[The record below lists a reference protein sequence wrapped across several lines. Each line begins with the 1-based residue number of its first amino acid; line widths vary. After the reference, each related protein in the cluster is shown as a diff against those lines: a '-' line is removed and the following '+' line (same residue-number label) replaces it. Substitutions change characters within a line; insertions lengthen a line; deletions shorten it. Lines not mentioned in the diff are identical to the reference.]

1 MTTRKTK
8 AKKQPLAVALVA
20 SGEKDVIKKPPAT
33 SSPPEF
39 ARRLVHHP
47 DRETASAMI
56 AQQATHE
63 ADQNFGAELAKLRL
77 DIEDID
83 AAYQLSLKLLNAL
96 ESKLANTVR
105 YIKSG
110 TLQSGSKKDAS
121 DIRWKDWR
129 RKDQILLCLLLTCL
143 VIAAG
148 LGMGNVYAN
157 LVASGNAVFIE
168 KPWIALMISALM
180 PIASVSIKFVTNFM
194 AYDRSRKRYAL
205 SIYTATGLAF
215 VFWGTMFGLN
225 NTGVASTIDWDSFGE
240 TVDWGFAFVWSQL
253 LVEMLAAS
261 ALFLAAE
268 DIYMRYSPDIY
279 IENLEYIEVDKG
291 LKEHLVAHEAL
302 REKRGGLHG
311 RLVELEAQREAFI
324 NERIVEY
331 ISLRAGHI
339 AAMNAHADR

>member
-1 MTTRKTK
+1 MTTKTK
-8 AKKQPLAVALVA
+8 AKVKKQPLAVALVK
-20 SGEKDVIKKPPAT
+20 SGEKDLIQKPPAT
-33 SSPPEF
+33 SSPSEF

-56 AQQATHE
+56 AQQATYE
-63 ADQNFGAELAKLRL
+63 ADQQFGAELARLRL
-77 DIEDID
+77 DITDID
-83 AAYQLSLKLLNAL
+83 AAYKISCKILAEL
-96 ESKLANTVR
+96 EDKLAATPR

-110 TLQSGSKKDAS
+110 AVFAKKGVD
-121 DIRWKDWR
+121 DIQWKDWR
-129 RKDQILLCLLLTCL
+129 LKDKILICVLLSFL
-143 VIAAG
+143 VVAAG

-157 LVASGNAVFIE
+157 LMASGNAVFIE

-215 VFWGTMFGLN
+215 IFWGTMFGLN

-268 DIYMRYSPDIY
+268 DIYMRYSPDVY
-279 IENLEYIEVDKG
+279 IENLEYIEINKA
-291 LKEHLVAHEAL
+291 LKEHLVAHKAL
-302 REKRGGLHG
+302 REQRGQLHG
-311 RLVELEAQREAFI
+311 RLVELEAERLAFI

-331 ISLRAGHI
+331 ISLRARHI
-339 AAMNAHADR
+339 AAMNSH

>member
-1 MTTRKTK
+1 MTIKTK
-8 AKKQPLAVALVA
+8 SKVKKQPLAVALVN
-20 SGEKDVIKKPPAT
+20 SGENDVIQKLPAT
-33 SSPPEF
+33 SSPSEF
-39 ARRLVHHP
+39 ARKLIHHP
-47 DRETASAMI
+47 DREIASAMI
-56 AQQATHE
+56 AQQATYE
-63 ADQNFGAELAKLRL
+63 ADQKFGAELARLRL
-77 DIEDID
+77 DIADID
-83 AAYQLSLKLLNAL
+83 TAYKVSCKILAELEEKLSA
-96 ESKLANTVR
+96 TPR

-110 TLQSGSKKDAS
+110 AVFAKKDAN
-121 DIRWKDWR
+121 DIQWKDWR
-129 RKDQILLCLLLTCL
+129 RKDQILVCVL
-143 VIAAG
+143 VTFLIIAAA

-157 LVASGNAVFIE
+157 LMASGNAVFIE

-215 VFWGTMFGLN
+215 IFWGTMFGLN

-268 DIYMRYSPDIY
+268 DIYMRYSPDVY
-279 IENLEYIEVDKG
+279 IENLEYIEADKA
-291 LKEHLVAHEAL
+291 LKEHRIAHEAL
-302 REKRGGLHG
+302 REKRGQLHG
-311 RLVELEAQREAFI
+311 RLVELEAEREAFI

-331 ISLRAGHI
+331 ISLRARHI
-339 AAMNAHADR
+339 ATMNSH